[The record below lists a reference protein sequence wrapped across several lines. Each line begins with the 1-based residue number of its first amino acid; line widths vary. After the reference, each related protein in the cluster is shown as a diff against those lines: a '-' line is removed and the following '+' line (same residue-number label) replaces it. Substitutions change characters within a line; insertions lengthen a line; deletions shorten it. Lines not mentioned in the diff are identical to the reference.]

1 LWDLPRRSVLV
12 LTGAAYPR
20 DADAMRRALA
30 GTLGAVRSSL
40 DLESV
45 RAAAARARAEA
56 LLRARTPG
64 GLVDVVGRAM
74 EPAGDP
80 GAAARNVQ
88 AWEQVGV
95 DAVAAL
101 LDRMRAQSPVQAEI
115 RP

>member
-1 LWDLPRRSVLV
+1 
-12 LTGAAYPR
+12 
-20 DADAMRRALA
+20 
-30 GTLGAVRSSL
+30 
-40 DLESV
+40 
-45 RAAAARARAEA
+45 
-56 LLRARTPG
+56 
-64 GLVDVVGRAM
+64 M